1 MTFQLV
7 LSHPSNRT
15 TSVYSHT
22 SSLAAL
28 SSKLTLATPIPTAAK
43 QPPTAA
49 ATTVRTA
56 LAVLE

>member
-7 LSHPSNRT
+7 LLHPSNRT

-28 SSKLTLATPIPTAAK
+28 FSKQTLITPSPTAAK
-43 QPPTAA
+43 QPPVAA

-56 LAVLE
+56 LAILV

>member
-1 MTFQLV
+1 VTFQLV

-43 QPPTAA
+43 QPPTVA